1 MFQQNYRPNLK
12 LPFNVFAFCYWK
24 KIFERILY
32 NNMYELFTESNWM
45 SPNQSSFPSGNS
57 CINQL
62 PSVTHEIHKS
72 FDDGLEVRG
81 MFLDIP
87 KAFGKIWHKGILYKQ
102 QQNGISGKLFDIT
115 NFLNFR
121 KFFKLQLFSTN
132 NILHGLV
139 LKPRYVKDQ
148 YLDHCCFWFTLII
161 SLMI

>member
-1 MFQQNYRPNLK
+1 MSLLSVTEKKYLK
-12 LPFNVFAFCYWK
+12 EYCT
-24 KIFERILY
+24 IT
-32 NNMYELFTESNWM
+32 YELFTESNRM
-45 SPNQSSFPSGNS
+45 SPNQSSFPPGNS

-62 PSVTHEIHKS
+62 PSVTHEIYKS

-87 KAFGKIWHKGILYKQ
+87 KAFDKIWHKGLLYKQ

-148 YLDHCCFWFTLII
+148 YLDHCCF
-161 SLMI
+161 

>member
-1 MFQQNYRPNLK
+1 
-12 LPFNVFAFCYWK
+12 
-24 KIFERILY
+24 
-32 NNMYELFTESNWM
+32 M

-148 YLDHCCFWFTLII
+148 YLDHCCF
-161 SLMI
+161 